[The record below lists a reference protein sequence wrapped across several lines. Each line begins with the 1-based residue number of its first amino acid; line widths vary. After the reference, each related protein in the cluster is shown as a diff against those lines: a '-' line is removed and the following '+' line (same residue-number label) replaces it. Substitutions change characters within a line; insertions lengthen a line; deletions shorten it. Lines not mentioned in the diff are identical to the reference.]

1 MTGMWAVQLNVAPKC
16 ETCQDT
22 QWSYIVET
30 DDGDFIED
38 VCPDCADTHQQA
50 DAQ

>member
-1 MTGMWAVQLNVAPKC
+1 MVVKC

-22 QWSYIVET
+22 QWSCIVET

-38 VCPDCADTHQQA
+38 TCPDCQYQDEPNQQGG
-50 DAQ
+50 DE